1 MRVFATIMMIVGA
14 FAMLAAVLALFG
26 PSLRAGG
33 IAVVPGVT
41 SIPGALVGGA
51 VCSSR
56 VRGFADVQLVQ
67 TLLDLGLRSTHSG
80 VAYGRRCP

>member
-1 MRVFATIMMIVGA
+1 MIWRPMRVFATIMMIVGA

-33 IAVVPGVT
+33 IAVVAGVT

-51 VCSSR
+51 VFLVTGAWLRRRAARSDASR
-56 VRGFADVQLVQ
+56 
-67 TLLDLGLRSTHSG
+67 SG
-80 VAYGRRCP
+80 AEEHA